1 MISFIFL
8 LRGVICSFA
17 NFGQDLTGIG
27 KNKDI
32 DQQVSEL
39 DCSRHFVCVHV
50 CHLYIT

>member
-8 LRGVICSFA
+8 LYGVICRFA

-27 KNKDI
+27 ENEYI
-32 DQQVSEL
+32 DKQVSEL

-50 CHLYIT
+50 CLLCIT